1 MLRMQA
7 ALIALLGVSA
17 IVPLGTLGLGTGLV
31 VAGSFLGALTLL
43 FGSCLLTGWIGARRI
58 GDSDMTRALQPGPT
72 STRALGRGTAS
83 QRLSA

>member
-17 IVPLGTLGLGTGLV
+17 TVPPGSPGLGMGLV
-31 VAGSFLGALTLL
+31 VVGSFLGALTLL

-58 GDSDMTRALQPGPT
+58 AEPNMTRALHT
-72 STRALGRGTAS
+72 RAASTRALGRETAS
-83 QRLSA
+83 QRLTA